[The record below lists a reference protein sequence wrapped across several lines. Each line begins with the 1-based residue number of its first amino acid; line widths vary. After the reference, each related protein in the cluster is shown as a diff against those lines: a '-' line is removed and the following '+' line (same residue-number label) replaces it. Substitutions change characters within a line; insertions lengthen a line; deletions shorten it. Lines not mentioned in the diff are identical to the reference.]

1 MAKKSVINNNY
12 NNNNNDNNYNDITT
26 LLIAED
32 NQQENLTPSPLG
44 EALPQGATLPEEG
57 GSGSTGSPKWQR
69 VKIDLF
75 LNNTSTIELAREDNL
90 QYRLKLNFTTQ
101 GKEAISLSA
110 LLNSQWK
117 DTKRGFD
124 WTDIKEQ
131 LHFDTFEQTYREF
144 KNNVDLVDVRASKCY
159 ISNGRGQKGQTVYGT
174 SVVVGWT
181 AQAGTYIVAF
191 IIGTEVEYLTILQA
205 ATTDKQRK
213 GSCIATGN
221 KSNGETKPRLTADK
235 LFGE

>member
-12 NNNNNDNNYNDITT
+12 NNDNNDNNYNDITT

-32 NQQENLTPSPLG
+32 NQQEILTSSPLG
-44 EALPQGATLPEEG
+44 EATPQGATPQEKRG
-57 GSGSTGSPKWQR
+57 VGSTPAPKWDR

-75 LNNTSTIELAREDNL
+75 LNGDDLTRNHNL
-90 QYRLKLNFTTQ
+90 QYRLKLCFTRA
-101 GKEAISLSA
+101 GREALSLSA

-124 WTDIKEQ
+124 WHSLKE
-131 LHFDTFEQTYREF
+131 HAHYAKFEQVYQEF
-144 KNNVDLVDVRASKCY
+144 KADKDLVDVRASKCY
-159 ISNGRGQKGQTVYGT
+159 LSNGRGQKGQTVYGA

-181 AQAGTYIVAF
+181 SIEGTYVVAF
-191 IIGTEVEYLTILQA
+191 IIDTAVEYMTITKA

-221 KSNGETKPRLTADK
+221 MGSGVQKPRLTAAK